1 MTTALANLLSA
12 HANLLTLIPPTG
24 YIQVFVDKLKVPDV
38 VVRKSCLRV
47 IHKFSYNSM
56 CVNDL
61 IATNSAASNIGA
73 IFDENAELA
82 ELGCDVLIKIFEYD
96 NNDFIEQAVKHNIIA
111 KFLNILGTPTASQA
125 TKAKIVQILQCIQN
139 NPLFGGQIGEILS
152 SSNIWKDYKDQKHDL
167 FITNDNSRQYL
178 TGMLLVLF
186 VCIFLLTVL
195 TFPRSQCQLGRVSN
209 PRRGQYFAA
218 RSTTA
223 R

>member
-1 MTTALANLLSA
+1 MVTTALTNLLLA

-24 YIQVFVDKLKVPDV
+24 YIQVFIDKLKVPNAI
-38 VVRKSCLRV
+38 VRKSCLRV

-61 IATNSAASNIGA
+61 IATNSAACNIGA
-73 IFDENAELA
+73 IFNENNELV

-96 NNDFIEQAVKHNIIA
+96 NNDFIEQAVKHNIITQ
-111 KFLNILGTPTASQA
+111 FLQILATPTANQT

-139 NPLFGGQIGEILS
+139 NPLFGGQIGEILR

-178 TGMLLVLF
+178 TGMF
-186 VCIFLLTVL
+186 II
-195 TFPRSQCQLGRVSN
+195 
-209 PRRGQYFAA
+209 
-218 RSTTA
+218 
-223 R
+223 